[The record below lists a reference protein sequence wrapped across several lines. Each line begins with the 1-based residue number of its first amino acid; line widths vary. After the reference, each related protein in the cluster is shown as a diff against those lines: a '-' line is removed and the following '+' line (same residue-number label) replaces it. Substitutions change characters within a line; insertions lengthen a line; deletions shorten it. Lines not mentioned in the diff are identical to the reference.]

1 MRNLDPHLAGIAAML
16 LVMLGG
22 ISCANLTTQNT
33 VDVKPIHV
41 DPIHITADVN
51 VNVRVERQLDDFFSF
66 EQKYAA
72 TSQPAATQPANAAM

>member
-1 MRNLDPHLAGIAAML
+1 MQYADPKLAAGAAML
-16 LVMLGG
+16 LLAGA
-22 ISCANLTTQNT
+22 SCANLTTQNT

-66 EQKYAA
+66 EQKY
-72 TSQPAATQPANAAM
+72 TSTTQPAATQPTNSAL